1 MRFIWSLVF
10 ELKVDETVL
19 ILLLMMAL
27 FSSDRENLHEKEYIA
42 AQQEK
47 WVAGGGMRRCCCFCW
62 FSIKLV
68 GAVIVVVFEFGII
81 ETFVAVV
88 ISFVAV
94 ADVYFIVSAAVDS
107 VEVCYFY
114 FT

>member
-42 AQQEK
+42 AQQER
-47 WVAGGGMRRCCCFCW
+47 WVAGGGMCRCCW

-68 GAVIVVVFEFGII
+68 GAVIVVVSEFGII

-94 ADVYFIVSAAVDS
+94 ADVYFIVSVAVDS
-107 VEVCYFY
+107 VEVCYLY